1 VIRIRIS
8 KKKYRGVYR
17 WDDIPL
23 SQFCDLADI
32 TMPEGYEGYIL
43 ADGDYGPETVDK
55 YVDAVMGITP
65 EQIEGFTRYYRK
77 VIGCLTNIP
86 VGVINKL
93 NDENINELYE
103 YYFRPFVVSIL
114 YNAPVIHFMGQIKDY
129 EPPPIRS
136 FKVKGRRYYLPAMV
150 NIMGQD
156 IPLAEEPIITYSEA
170 SDIFRGMKIS
180 RNDVRRLALFMAI
193 YCRRLFE
200 RYDERKALGR
210 QDVMMQVP
218 MSVVWSVFFYTVR
231 RLREST
237 LIIQLFG
244 NLPETIQGVIERVRA
259 CKSTVREA

>member
-1 VIRIRIS
+1 MIRIRIG
-8 KKKYRGVYR
+8 KKKYRGIYR

-23 SQFCDLADI
+23 SQFCNLAEI
-32 TMPEGYEGYIL
+32 ELPQGYADYIL
-43 ADGDYGPETVDK
+43 ADGNYSPETVDK

-65 EQIEGFTRYYRK
+65 EQIEGFTKYYRK

-86 VGVINKL
+86 VEVINKL
-93 NDENINELYE
+93 QAERVNELYE

-136 FKVKGRRYYLPAMV
+136 FKVKGRRYYLPQTV

-156 IPLAEEPIITYSEA
+156 IPLADEPIITYSEA
-170 SDIFRGMKIS
+170 SDIFRGMRIS

-193 YCRRLFE
+193 YCRRFLE
-200 RYDERKALGR
+200 KYDERKALER
-210 QDVMMQVP
+210 QDVMMRVP

-231 RLREST
+231 RLGGSM

-244 NLPETIQGVIERVRA
+244 KLPETIREVISRTCRNTAVVA
-259 CKSTVREA
+259 